1 MSTNIGCRLEQ
12 PLPSGR
18 GSGRCNRRRFL
29 PDLCRNR
36 LQRYSRVGHVI
47 AFEVDGVKRVS
58 SKLGSFCVSY

>member
-1 MSTNIGCRLEQ
+1 MSTNIGCLLEQ

-36 LQRYSRVGHVI
+36 LPEVLTVAAQGRRHARQGFQVSDLHHVFAVG
-47 AFEVDGVKRVS
+47 
-58 SKLGSFCVSY
+58 L